1 MKEHKQT
8 EAHMVK
14 HGKMEQLQKTT
25 GRSFQEGRHRM
36 QSQKRTRATTNREI
50 MKWLVDIALHLA
62 QQDGA
67 FKGHDESSTSS
78 NKGDFL
84 ELVQLIAKYDS
95 TIKMHLDNFNL
106 IQSQQ
111 KKTQTSLLS
120 HMTQNDII
128 NALATYVRRVIL
140 KEM

>member
-1 MKEHKQT
+1 MT
-8 EAHMVK
+8 
-14 HGKMEQLQKTT
+14 
-25 GRSFQEGRHRM
+25 
-36 QSQKRTRATTNREI
+36 
-50 MKWLVDIALHLA
+50 WLVDIALYLV

-78 NKGDFL
+78 NKGNFL

-95 TIKMHLDNFNL
+95 TIKTHLDDFNV

-128 NALATYVRRVIL
+128 NALATYVRRAIL
-140 KEM
+140 KEMGGVKNILHSLG